1 MWERPTPAD
10 GPARAG
16 SAGPA
21 GGAGGRE
28 ASLGDAWLAA
38 LRDVA
43 VFELDERGRIRTWTD
58 AARRTL
64 LYESDEVVG
73 RHVAC
78 LHTAA
83 AIAEGV
89 PARWLQ
95 DAHEDGRARI
105 KGWCV
110 RRDGSVFF
118 ADMVAVAHGGGVA
131 VACHDITVRYAAE
144 ERAAQAEARQRLMA
158 DTLHDYAIC
167 ELSLD
172 GQIRDWNAG
181 AETLTGFSAADAVG
195 RPLSLLYPQPR
206 AGGGAEAVLAALDEV
221 RAYGRWRGE
230 ERLQRKDGRLVR
242 CHIEQVLIR
251 DAAAC
256 PVGIL
261 WTARSGSAAARL
273 EELESAGRRVQAFL
287 AILAHELRN
296 PLAPIRNAVDV
307 IRLSAPADDRIRHCA
322 DIVGRQTQLLTRLV
336 SDLMD
341 VGRVTTGK
349 LKVQPLPTMFNEI
362 VSTSIEAMRPA
373 LEAAGQR
380 LTVTLPPDPVFVNAD
395 AGRLGQVLSNLLSNA
410 AKYTPRGGAIT
421 VTVNADGSNV
431 ITMVSD
437 SGQGI
442 AADALD
448 RIFHLFAQEGDGDG
462 QRGGLGIGLALARAV
477 VEAHGGAIQATSPG
491 PGRGSTFTMILPEVE
506 MDGEAVE
513 RAATKAQP
521 VRRVLIVD
529 DNTDSA
535 DSMVEL
541 LVVLGHE
548 ARAAYGG
555 AQALDIV
562 REFPPDVVLL
572 DLEMPELSGYEVLAA
587 MRAQGVT
594 ARVLALTGRGTADD
608 RRRALDAGFG
618 DHLVK
623 PVTVE
628 ILCAALGEN
637 PGAAAAGPVAGTAS
651 GNASGPTS
659 RSTPGSTPGP
669 AADPASGTWH
679 RGR

>member
-1 MWERPTPAD
+1 MWDRATPAQ
-10 GPARAG
+10 GPAREVT
-16 SAGPA
+16 AGPA
-21 GGAGGRE
+21 SGGGGRD
-28 ASLGDAWLAA
+28 ATVADAWLAA
-38 LRDVA
+38 LQDVA
-43 VFELDERGRIRTWTD
+43 VFELDHRGRIRTWTE

-64 LYESDEVVG
+64 SYEAGEVVG

-83 AIAEGV
+83 AVGEGV
-89 PARWLQ
+89 SAQWLRA
-95 DAHEDGRARI
+95 AHEDGRADI

-110 RRDGSVFF
+110 RRDGSVFL
-118 ADMVAVAHGGGVA
+118 AHMVAVAHGDGVA

-144 ERAAQAEARQRLMA
+144 ERAAQAEVRQRLMA
-158 DTLHDYAIC
+158 DILHDHAIC

-181 AETLTGFSAADAVG
+181 AEALTGFSAADAVG
-195 RPLSLLYPQPR
+195 RPLWVLYPHPQ
-206 AGGGAEAVLAALDEV
+206 AGGGERAVLAALDEV
-221 RAYGRWRGE
+221 RAHGRWRGE
-230 ERLQRKDGRLVR
+230 ERLQCKDGRLVR

-256 PVGIL
+256 PIGIL

-322 DIVGRQTQLLTRLV
+322 DIVGRQAQLLTRLV

-349 LKVQPLPTMFNEI
+349 LKIQPVPTMFNEI
-362 VSTSIEAMRPA
+362 VSASIEAMRPT

-380 LTVTLPPDPVFVNAD
+380 LAVTLPPDPVFVNAD

-421 VTVNADGSNV
+421 VTVNTDGGNV
-431 ITMVSD
+431 VTMVSD
-437 SGQGI
+437 SGEGI
-442 AADALD
+442 APDALD

-491 PGRGSTFTMILPEVE
+491 LGRGSTFTMILPEVE

-513 RAATKAQP
+513 RAPTKALP

-529 DNTDSA
+529 DNADSA

-541 LVVLGHE
+541 LAVLGHE

-555 AQALDIV
+555 AQALAIV
-562 REFPPDVVLL
+562 RDFPPDVVLL
-572 DLEMPELSGYEVLAA
+572 DLEMPEVGGYEVLAG
-587 MRAQGVT
+587 MRAQGIT

-608 RRRALDAGFG
+608 RRRALDAGFE

-628 ILCAALGEN
+628 ILCAALGAN
-637 PGAAAAGPVAGTAS
+637 DGAAGTAS
-651 GNASGPTS
+651 
-659 RSTPGSTPGP
+659 P
-669 AADPASGTWH
+669 AADPASGTRH
-679 RGR
+679 CAR